1 MRRVV
6 RAKWRPPLMLVLGG
20 SLLAVLFLPVV
31 GLILVANFAPG
42 LTSGQAIAWVG
53 AGSLLVTLVLGW
65 LLWRLILGPV
75 RALGERAEII
85 RSGGRVEPMAR
96 YGTPEIGDLGEAVL
110 GMADVLRAREL
121 AVRSYADHVSHEL
134 KTPLTA
140 IRGAAELLAGDETL
154 TPEAAGLV
162 KTIVEAEARSEQ
174 LLEAARDIAAARSPV
189 HHGETR
195 LRDVALPDVGD
206 VSVEVVGGD
215 VRLPLSTEG
224 LGVVLGHLI
233 LNAQAAGATR
243 VKVTVEGGAA
253 GAKLTVEDD
262 GPGISDGNAAR
273 VFEPFF
279 TTKRDEGGTG
289 MGLAIVQT
297 LLLAHGVAISIEPS
311 ETGARFEI
319 VF

>member
-6 RAKWRPPLMLVLGG
+6 RAKWRPPLNLVLGG
-20 SLLAVLFLPVV
+20 SLLAVLVMPVV
-31 GLILVANFAPG
+31 GLILVANLAPG

-75 RALGERAEII
+75 RALGERAEVI
-85 RSGGRVEPMAR
+85 RAGGQAEPMDR
-96 YGTPEIGDLGEAVL
+96 FGTPEIGELGQAVL

-140 IRGAAELLAGDETL
+140 IRGAAELLASDEAL
-154 TPEAAGLV
+154 SPEASGLV

-174 LLEAARDIAAARSPV
+174 LLVAARDIAAARSPV
-189 HHGETR
+189 HHGETQ
-195 LRDVALPDVGD
+195 LKDVSLPDVRD
-206 VSVEVVGGD
+206 VSVELVGGD
-215 VRLPLSTEG
+215 VRLPLSAEG
-224 LGVVLGHLI
+224 LAVVLRHLI
-233 LNAQAAGATR
+233 LNAVAAGATK
-243 VKVTVEGGAA
+243 VKVSASSGAA
-253 GAKLTVEDD
+253 GARLIVEDD
-262 GPGISDGNAAR
+262 GPGISEGNVER

-279 TTKRDEGGTG
+279 TTKRDAGGTG

-297 LLLAHGVAISIEPS
+297 LLLAHGGSISLEPS
-311 ETGARFEI
+311 ESGARFEI